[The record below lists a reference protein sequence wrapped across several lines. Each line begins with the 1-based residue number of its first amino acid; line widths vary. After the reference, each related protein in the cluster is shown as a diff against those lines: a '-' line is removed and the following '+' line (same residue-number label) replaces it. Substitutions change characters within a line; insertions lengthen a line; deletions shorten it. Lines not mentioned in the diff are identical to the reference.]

1 MNGIHVFRGWAVR
14 QAAAR
19 LNKRTGCKSPRC
31 RRCKCRG
38 GLPLA
43 KASHWSDLRRQTGRR
58 PRHKSE
64 DLRRQKEP
72 LCPGN
77 RVKWSVCDAE
87 KRPRRCFMV
96 LPRPFLSANTAPYV
110 PLCAVVLGSAVRLP
124 MDSLRDAL
132 PEKSIQPVVNS
143 GSAVAIKII
152 RKEGQL

>member
-1 MNGIHVFRGWAVR
+1 MLLKMVAVMFYFRTSLLFYLNGIHVFRGWAVR

-64 DLRRQKEP
+64 DLRRQKKS

-96 LPRPFLSANTAPYV
+96 LPRPFFVSPYRPV
-110 PLCAVVLGSAVRLP
+110 RPPLR
-124 MDSLRDAL
+124 
-132 PEKSIQPVVNS
+132 S
-143 GSAVAIKII
+143 GIGISCQIAY
-152 RKEGQL
+152 GQLEGCPA